1 MRTNKIKIRFID
13 TDISVIEVALIT
25 NYKCVNNFTTRQES
39 LSMGAYKP
47 FLTLVLPCACHMAR
61 KE

>member
-1 MRTNKIKIRFID
+1 MRTNKIKMRFID
-13 TDISVIEVALIT
+13 TSIRVNDVAFVR

-47 FLTLVLPCACHMAR
+47 FLILLKVFKNTYFD
-61 KE
+61 